1 MRISSD
7 SSVARLK
14 ALALK
19 NFWIISGIISFHAS
33 RIQFITARQDKPFK
47 FPVEVSWLIPFS
59 ASYLSYFFV
68 AIALTLSC
76 RRSSLYRNQP
86 LICRANQCNSLY
98 MIGISVMKKLK
109 GLFRLTSG
117 ECIDLVNPLRRI
129 ETILF
134 IAWSNNFAL
143 SLIRHWFELHTR
155 WWRRNENAP
164 ITWFTHVWVNSEFIQ
179 AFGWRG
185 MVCSTSSYA
194 WHARCRCWWSETNDH
209 ASHPKPHVWDSWPW
223 KLLDSDFQTNHR
235 CLRPDN
241 QLRYFSRTRA

>member
-19 NFWIISGIISFHAS
+19 NFWIISGTISFHAS

-68 AIALTLSC
+68 AIALILSF
-76 RRSSLYRNQP
+76 RRSSSYRNQP
-86 LICRANQCNSLY
+86 LICRANQCNGLY

-129 ETILF
+129 ETLLLF
-134 IAWSNNFAL
+134 CMEQQFCTIFNTT
-143 SLIRHWFELHTR
+143 LIR
-155 WWRRNENAP
+155 AP
-164 ITWFTHVWVNSEFIQ
+164 YEMMTT
-179 AFGWRG
+179 
-185 MVCSTSSYA
+185 
-194 WHARCRCWWSETNDH
+194 
-209 ASHPKPHVWDSWPW
+209 KW
-223 KLLDSDFQTNHR
+223 KCTDNLIYP
-235 CLRPDN
+235 CLG
-241 QLRYFSRTRA
+241 

>member
-33 RIQFITARQDKPFK
+33 RIQFITARQDRPFK

-134 IAWSNNFAL
+134 FAWSNNFAL

-179 AFGWRG
+179 AFGDE
-185 MVCSTSSYA
+185 
-194 WHARCRCWWSETNDH
+194 ARKQLLIPFSNVAVSRFAHLNTMEGGVLCYLLLIQG
-209 ASHPKPHVWDSWPW
+209 
-223 KLLDSDFQTNHR
+223 KLKHEFFYLFVLVFTVTV
-235 CLRPDN
+235 
-241 QLRYFSRTRA
+241 F